1 MNLVLLILVLGA
13 AIGVREWMSESQD
26 RERADGAQ
34 AAEVVVESVEESA
47 VDAVCDGEPPRYR
60 DLTETS
66 DEGSERP
73 ATPDGGCGG

>member
-26 RERADGAQ
+26 RERADGAE
-34 AAEVVVESVEESA
+34 AEEVVVESVEESA
-47 VDAVCDGEPPRYR
+47 VDAVCDEEPPRYR
-60 DLTETS
+60 DLTVTP

-73 ATPDGGCGG
+73 ATPDAGCGE